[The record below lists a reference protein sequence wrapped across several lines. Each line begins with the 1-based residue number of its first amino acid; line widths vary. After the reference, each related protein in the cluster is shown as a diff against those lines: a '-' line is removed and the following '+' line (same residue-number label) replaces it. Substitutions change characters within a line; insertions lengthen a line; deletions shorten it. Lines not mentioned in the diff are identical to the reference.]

1 MFLLFIF
8 LEMPAIKLQIT
19 WQITNMTIST
29 SDWFHV
35 CREVGFFLFFTRTV
49 GGKKDNGDSAV
60 RKLNSTKKYVS
71 CYMKFWF

>member
-1 MFLLFIF
+1 MYLSYMYCIMFLLFIF

-35 CREVGFFLFFTRTV
+35 CREVGFFFCFLLGLLGEKRIMETLQLE
-49 GGKKDNGDSAV
+49 S
-60 RKLNSTKKYVS
+60 
-71 CYMKFWF
+71 